1 MSHEQLTLKGT
12 LEGHNGWVTQI
23 ATNHNF
29 PNMILSASRGKRS
42 KILKISAG
50 LKAPYF
56 ILFLNFKRQNLDRL
70 EVEQGRD
77 VVRHS
82 IQIVEGP
89 QSLCVRCCHLVRRSI
104 LFVRFMGR
112 HS

>member
-29 PNMILSASRGKRS
+29 PNMILSASRGKRF
-42 KILKISAG
+42 KKFLKIIAG
-50 LKAPYF
+50 EMAPYYS
-56 ILFLNFKRQNLDRL
+56 LLLNFTRQDLDRL

-82 IQIVEGP
+82 IQIVKGP
-89 QSLCVRCCHLVRRSI
+89 QSLCV
-104 LFVRFMGR
+104 
-112 HS
+112 